1 MTSSSPIQT
10 ILFGSPG
17 TGKSFRIINEILPNL
32 LKIDEKQNPEN
43 VIKTV
48 FHPEYTYGD
57 FMGKLVPITKGKNV
71 QYKFHEGHF
80 LRALAQ
86 AYKNILSC
94 YDDPTKNK
102 EYKNWEKQQQIKAI
116 QIARQKACKKADNVA
131 LIIDEI
137 NRGNSSAIF
146 GTVFQLLDRDDHKL
160 DEGWSSYN
168 INITEIEL
176 LTILRLIG
184 VEERELVEEGFQY
197 KFPQEI
203 IG

>member
-1 MTSSSPIQT
+1 MTSSTPIQK
-10 ILFGSPG
+10 ILFGSLG
-17 TGKSFRIINEILPNL
+17 TGKSYKIVHEILPDNL
-32 LKIDEKQNPEN
+32 GIKEKSNAEN

-102 EYKNWEKQQQIKAI
+102 DYKNWDKQ
-116 QIARQKACKKADNVA
+116 
-131 LIIDEI
+131 
-137 NRGNSSAIF
+137 
-146 GTVFQLLDRDDHKL
+146 
-160 DEGWSSYN
+160 
-168 INITEIEL
+168 
-176 LTILRLIG
+176 
-184 VEERELVEEGFQY
+184 
-197 KFPQEI
+197 
-203 IG
+203 